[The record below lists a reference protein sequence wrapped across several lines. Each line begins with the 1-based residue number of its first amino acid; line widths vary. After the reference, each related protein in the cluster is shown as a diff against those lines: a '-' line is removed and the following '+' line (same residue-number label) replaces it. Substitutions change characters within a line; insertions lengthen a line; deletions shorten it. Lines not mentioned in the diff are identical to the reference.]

1 MENAFSKLKIA
12 FTPRLLIT
20 GFIWALCITMQLIA
34 ESLLVGVGLAFVSW
48 FFLHLKPLTNRP
60 SDKGLEEWRAVEESE
75 VIKVLD
81 NVNQSKQ
88 MKKKLEGG
96 KGLKVLVFIGLL
108 IGFIINFAGDDHK
121 AVFFLDALLFF
132 FPGLFFG
139 HANIFIPLT
148 FQLKMTGFLS
158 LMNIKLPPN
167 FRLTPYL
174 RFDKDKDNLDV
185 PEDIRFMLELKRK
198 PEDLI
203 GVQFQMAINN
213 GAYGAVPYLYAVI
226 LTKGKG
232 TTHKTLS
239 QINMPGYH
247 VEVGGDKEYGTV
259 VIRQL
264 TKGTG
269 YHTKDEHCIKLF
281 ESIIENLTLKLPK

>member
-1 MENAFSKLKIA
+1 MENYFKNFQLPLKS
-12 FTPRLLIT
+12 RLLIS
-20 GFIWALCITMQLIA
+20 GFVWALCVAMQLLV

-48 FFLHLKPLTNRP
+48 FLLFLKPLTNRP
-60 SDKGLEEWRAVEESE
+60 SDKGFEEWRAVEESE

-88 MKKKLEGG
+88 MKKKLEGSTG
-96 KGLKVLVFIGLL
+96 FKILVFIGLL
-108 IGFIINFAGDDHK
+108 IGFIINFVEDNYK

-139 HANIFIPLT
+139 QAKIFIPLT
-148 FQLKMTGFLS
+148 FQLKLSGFLS
-158 LMNIKLPPN
+158 IMNIKLPPN

-213 GAYGAVPYLYAVI
+213 GANGAVPYLYAVI

-232 TTHKTLS
+232 ATHKTLS
-239 QINMPGYH
+239 QINISGYH
-247 VEVGGDKEYGTV
+247 VEVGGDDEYGTV
-259 VIRQL
+259 VIRQF

-269 YHTKDEHCIKLF
+269 YHTKNEHCINLF
-281 ESIIENLTLKLPK
+281 ESIIENLTLKLPN